1 MPAESDTPDTPD
13 DEYVPERLPEDVAW
27 GFTVKGLQ
35 MLRHYAH
42 PIPHAHGFVKPF
54 MNLHWPGL
62 DWQRA
67 MSLASSAKVW
77 IKTGRTY
84 TGLEEAPHVK
94 ELHIL
99 HDGTTRVIVHD

>member
-1 MPAESDTPDTPD
+1 MSSESDIPQSPHDH
-13 DEYVPERLPEDVAW
+13 YVPGQLPDDVAW
-27 GFTVKGLQ
+27 GFTVTGLQ

-67 MSLASSAKVW
+67 MSLASNSKVW
-77 IKTGRTY
+77 IKTGRTF
-84 TGLEEAPHVK
+84 TGLEEAPNVK
-94 ELHIL
+94 EFHLL
-99 HDGTTRVIVHD
+99 RDGTTRVIVQD